1 MMHKKGYWLTRQ
13 KWHPD
18 YHLKVRR
25 PLDFP
30 LKRCKCN
37 QAILGVYITDVSR
50 SDSIL
55 VKKKIEFN
63 RDTEEMGNVVQFAAQ
78 SVNLE
83 VFFFTLHRSISLTCT
98 HRNVYPPRHVTV
110 RQGFNILS

>member
-1 MMHKKGYWLTRQ
+1 MSRQ
-13 KWHPD
+13 CSEKE
-18 YHLKVRR
+18 
-25 PLDFP
+25 
-30 LKRCKCN
+30 
-37 QAILGVYITDVSR
+37 S
-50 SDSIL
+50 
-55 VKKKIEFN
+55 EFN

-110 RQGFNILS
+110 RQGFNILSYFYSTCLSTHKYCRDYTLFT